1 MSVRIEKAFVFA
13 AGLGTRLRPLTDV
26 LPKPLLP
33 IFGKPLVRF
42 ALEHLRGVGVR
53 SFALNTH
60 HLADAFGP
68 HLEVARLDGF
78 AITRF
83 HEQTLLN
90 TGGALVNARAWI
102 GAGPVLVHSGDVLTD
117 VDLPRLIKAHLDEGS
132 DVTLGLRHTGLA
144 APVAF
149 DPAAGRVV
157 DVLATLGVN
166 APQCLDY
173 ANVGVVNGQILNG
186 YEASPRSLTA
196 IVLDAL
202 RRGARV
208 GGVLLDDRRWFNL
221 GTRQEYLEIHRTLN
235 SGCWHPAFLPQAW
248 WQQPGAA
255 GLYAATGATWVASDA
270 RVGADVQLHDT
281 LVWPGSN
288 IVPGTCL
295 NRCVVAGR
303 AVGPGT
309 FSEQDFA

>member
-1 MSVRIEKAFVFA
+1 MTVCIEKAFVFA

-33 IFGKPLVRF
+33 IFGMPLVRF

-68 HLEVARLDGF
+68 HLEAARRDGF
-78 AITRF
+78 VVTQF
-83 HEQTLLN
+83 HEQALLN

-102 GAGPVLVHSGDVLTD
+102 GADPVLVHSGDVLTD
-117 VDLPRLIKAHLDEGS
+117 VDLPRLIKAHLDEGGE
-132 DVTLGLRHTGLA
+132 VTLGLRHTGLA
-144 APVAF
+144 AQVGF

-157 DVLATLGVN
+157 DVLSILGVS

-173 ANVGVVNGQILNG
+173 ANVGVVNGKILDG
-186 YEASPRSLTA
+186 YEASPRSFAA

-208 GGVLLDDRRWFNL
+208 GGVLLDDRSWFNL
-221 GTRQEYLEIHRTLN
+221 GTRQDYLEIHRTLN
-235 SGCWHPAFLPQAW
+235 SSCWHPAFLPGAW
-248 WQQPGAA
+248 WPQPGVA
-255 GLYAATGATWVASDA
+255 GRYAATGATWVAPDS

-281 LVWPGSN
+281 LVWPGSD
-288 IVPGTCL
+288 IVPGTRL

-303 AVGPGT
+303 AVGPGI
-309 FSEQDFA
+309 FSDQDFA